1 MYFQCNWWS
10 QILYQGAWG
19 KLSIAVNHTSNPTS
33 QTIWLEGRNYVIYE
47 YENRSEWIYIFDWVL
62 RIYIFD
68 WVYCLCCKTSR
79 FWMNLVRCASFR
91 MSFLLL
97 IDIQS
102 SWADTWE
109 SQWIL
114 PSTMLDL
121 NMKDTC
127 FKRSMRRS
135 THMCVELTG
144 WARPMSLSAW
154 MFESYNTQRR
164 SVYMCCIG

>member
-1 MYFQCNWWS
+1 MDLYFR
-10 QILYQGAWG
+10 
-19 KLSIAVNHTSNPTS
+19 LSILPLL
-33 QTIWLEGRNYVIYE
+33 QDIK
-47 YENRSEWIYIFDWVL
+47 VL
-62 RIYIFD
+62 NE
-68 WVYCLCCKTSR
+68 LGEMSK
-79 FWMNLVRCASFR
+79 FR

-135 THMCVELTG
+135 IHMCVELTG
-144 WARPMSLSAW
+144 
-154 MFESYNTQRR
+154 
-164 SVYMCCIG
+164 

>member
-1 MYFQCNWWS
+1 MDLYFR
-10 QILYQGAWG
+10 
-19 KLSIAVNHTSNPTS
+19 LSI
-33 QTIWLEGRNYVIYE
+33 
-47 YENRSEWIYIFDWVL
+47 L

-135 THMCVELTG
+135 IHMCVELTG
-144 WARPMSLSAW
+144 WAQPISHWALECLRATTHRGGRCTCVALANAASIFYIRVMAIFPGFAATLLH
-154 MFESYNTQRR
+154 ES
-164 SVYMCCIG
+164 SW